1 MGYWMAISTDL
12 KKEILTV
19 RRKVVLKAL
28 YWGICSVYLTELKWD
43 VCVVETMDD

>member
-1 MGYWMAISTDL
+1 MAVSMDL

-28 YWGICSVYLTELKWD
+28 YWDICSVYLTELKWD
-43 VCVVETMDD
+43 VCGVETMDD